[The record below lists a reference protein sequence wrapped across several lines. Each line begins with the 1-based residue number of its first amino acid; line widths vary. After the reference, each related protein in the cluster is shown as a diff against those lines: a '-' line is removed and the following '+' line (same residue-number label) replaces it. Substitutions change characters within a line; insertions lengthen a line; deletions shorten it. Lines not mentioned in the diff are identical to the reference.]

1 MTVFLILATLL
12 VAGALLLVIPPVLGL
27 GQRVKAQAQ
36 RQRQAET
43 VLVVLREQLADLE
56 TEHASGHL
64 TEAEYQRAR
73 EEVEARALEEGRV
86 ADAGTDLRPSVKW
99 AIAIALVTPVLA
111 TSFYLWLGEPRGL
124 EPVQAAKEEG
134 HQITPEQMIGLVAQ
148 LADRLEREPGDLQGW
163 LMLGRSYAMMQDFP
177 SAVASW
183 KRLGSKIPDHPD
195 VLADWADLLAGAAG
209 RKFSGDPDRLINRAL
224 ELDPV
229 HVKALALAGTSAF
242 QRQDFAG
249 ASALWER
256 ILVNVP
262 PSEDMYRAIVG
273 SINDARTRGGLPLF
287 EGPKSVA
294 APAPTSPIA
303 GTPAVAQATAGAS
316 QEVLKLSGRVS
327 LAPELQ
333 AKSSADDSV
342 FVFVRPPQGGMPI
355 AALRFRA
362 ADLPASFDFTNAP
375 RMSQGP
381 LPAQISVGARL
392 SKQGSASAQAGDL
405 EGAAV
410 AVTPDA
416 SGVEVLIDRVRQ

>member
-1 MTVFLILATLL
+1 MTVFLILATML

-27 GQRVKAQAQ
+27 GQRAKEQAQ

-56 TEHASGHL
+56 SEHASGHL
-64 TEAEYQRAR
+64 TEAEYQRAK

-99 AIAIALVTPVLA
+99 AIALALATPVLA

-124 EPVQAAKEEG
+124 EPVQVAKEEG

-177 SAVASW
+177 AAVASW

-224 ELDPV
+224 ELDPT

-287 EGPKSVA
+287 QGPEAVA
-294 APAPTSPIA
+294 SGAPMAPTA
-303 GTPAVAQATAGAS
+303 GAATVAQAGDVSAD
-316 QEVLKLSGRVS
+316 VLKLSGRVS
-327 LAPELQ
+327 LSPEL
-333 AKSSADDSV
+333 ASKAAADDAV

-362 ADLPASFDFTNAP
+362 ADLPATFDFTNAP

-410 AVTPDA
+410 GATPDA
-416 SGVEVLIDRVRQ
+416 SGVEILIDRVRE